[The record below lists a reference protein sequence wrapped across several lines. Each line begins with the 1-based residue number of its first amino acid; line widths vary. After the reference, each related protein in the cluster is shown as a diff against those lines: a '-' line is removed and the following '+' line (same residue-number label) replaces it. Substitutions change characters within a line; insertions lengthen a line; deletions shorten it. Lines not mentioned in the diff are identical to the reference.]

1 MRISALLFFVSLW
14 GCFVTQYSKFRPFVM
29 LFALAVSV
37 SFFSFPLILRQNP
50 AHIAVTS
57 PFIENIRRFIPLGTR
72 YAVAPYGLSLY

>member
-1 MRISALLFFVSLW
+1 
-14 GCFVTQYSKFRPFVM
+14 M